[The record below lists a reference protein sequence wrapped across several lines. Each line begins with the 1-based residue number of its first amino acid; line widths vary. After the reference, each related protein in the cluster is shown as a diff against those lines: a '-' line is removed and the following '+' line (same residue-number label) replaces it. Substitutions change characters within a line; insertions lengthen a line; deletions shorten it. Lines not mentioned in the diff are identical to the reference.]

1 MLGLLPTV
9 LPCGGNLFLNLLAT
23 DRAGAGQHTG
33 HAAGG
38 CLGDDAFIVGVGV
51 LRFLSF
57 CLAASLAAAI
67 VGDIVTAAHPAIP
80 VMAEGGQL
88 FFNDFT
94 ADRACI
100 LGGAVGCAGG
110 VHPCA
115 LDLNILV
122 LVGIGLEVRRQH
134 HTAGIGVLRHRK
146 AEGFAAVAAA

>member
-1 MLGLLPTV
+1 M
-9 LPCGGNLFLNLLAT
+9 
-23 DRAGAGQHTG
+23 
-33 HAAGG
+33 
-38 CLGDDAFIVGVGV
+38 GDDALIVGVGV
-51 LRFLSF
+51 LRFLGF

-67 VGDIVTAAHPAIP
+67 VGDEVTAAHPTIP

-110 VHPCA
+110 VHPRV
-115 LDLNILV
+115 LDLRIVV
-122 LVGIGLEVRRQH
+122 LMGIGLEVRRQH
-134 HTAGIGVLRHRK
+134 HTACIGVLRHRK